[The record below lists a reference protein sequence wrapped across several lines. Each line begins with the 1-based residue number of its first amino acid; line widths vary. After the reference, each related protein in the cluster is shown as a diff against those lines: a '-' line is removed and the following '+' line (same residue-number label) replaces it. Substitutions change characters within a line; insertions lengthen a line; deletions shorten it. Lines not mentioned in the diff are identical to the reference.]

1 MTNEALVRVERGRP
15 TDEEL
20 AAIITVLNEHYAQE
34 SAVATVAESRTDR
47 WTHSRRMRDTR
58 RREWGRFAG

>member
-1 MTNEALVRVERGRP
+1 VTNEALVRVERGCP

-20 AAIITVLNEHYAQE
+20 AAILTVISEHYAQE
-34 SAVATVAESRTDR
+34 SAAATVAEVRSDR
-47 WTHSRRMRDTR
+47 WTRSRRMRDTR